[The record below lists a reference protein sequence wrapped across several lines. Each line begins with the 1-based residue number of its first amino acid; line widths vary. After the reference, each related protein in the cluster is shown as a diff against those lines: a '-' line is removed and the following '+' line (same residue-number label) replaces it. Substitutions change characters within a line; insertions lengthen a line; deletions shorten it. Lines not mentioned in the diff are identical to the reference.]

1 MCVMC
6 GCGMGGNNGN
16 IESPDTPMMVIG
28 NLFGGDIDGMDES
41 GLDDS
46 DSMST
51 SNSTGAVIND
61 ND

>member
-6 GCGMGGNNGN
+6 GCGRGGNNGN

-28 NLFGGDIDGMDES
+28 NIFGGDIDGMDES

-51 SNSTGAVIND
+51 
-61 ND
+61 

>member
-16 IESPDTPMMVIG
+16 IESPDTPMMVISDI
-28 NLFGGDIDGMDES
+28 FGGDIDSMDES
-41 GLDDS
+41 GLDDN

-51 SNSTGAVIND
+51 STSTGAVISD

>member
-1 MCVMC
+1 
-6 GCGMGGNNGN
+6 
-16 IESPDTPMMVIG
+16 MMVIG

>member
-1 MCVMC
+1 MC

-16 IESPDTPMMVIG
+16 IESPDTPMMVISDI
-28 NLFGGDIDGMDES
+28 FGGDIDSMDES
-41 GLDDS
+41 GLDDN

-51 SNSTGAVIND
+51 STSTGAVISD

>member
-51 SNSTGAVIND
+51 STSTGAVIND

>member
-1 MCVMC
+1 MC

-16 IESPDTPMMVIG
+16 IESPNAPMMVISDI
-28 NLFGGDIDGMDES
+28 FGGDIDGMNES
-41 GLDDS
+41 GLDDN

-51 SNSTGAVIND
+51 STSTGAVIND

>member
-16 IESPDTPMMVIG
+16 IESPDSPMMIVPDI
-28 NLFGGDIDGMDES
+28 FGADIDSMINS
-41 GLDDS
+41 GLDDR
-46 DSMST
+46 DSYST
-51 SNSTGAVIND
+51 TTSTGAVIND

>member
-1 MCVMC
+1 MC

-16 IESPDTPMMVIG
+16 IESPDTPMMVISDI
-28 NLFGGDIDGMDES
+28 FGGDIDSMDES

-51 SNSTGAVIND
+51 STSTGAVIND

>member
-1 MCVMC
+1 MC

>member
-16 IESPDTPMMVIG
+16 IESPDTPMMVISDI
-28 NLFGGDIDGMDES
+28 FGGDIDSMDES

-51 SNSTGAVIND
+51 STSTGAVIND

>member
-16 IESPDTPMMVIG
+16 IESPNSPMMVVPDI
-28 NLFGGDIDGMDES
+28 FGADIDSMMNS
-41 GLDDS
+41 GLDDR
-46 DSMST
+46 DSYST
-51 SNSTGAVIND
+51 TTPTGAVIDD

>member
-16 IESPDTPMMVIG
+16 IESPGTPMMVVSDM
-28 NLFGGDIDGMDES
+28 FGGDADSMNES
-41 GLDDS
+41 GLDDN

-51 SNSTGAVIND
+51 TTSTGAVIND

>member
-1 MCVMC
+1 MC

-28 NLFGGDIDGMDES
+28 NIFGGDIDSMDES
-41 GLDDS
+41 GLNDS
-46 DSMST
+46 DSIST
-51 SNSTGAVIND
+51 STSTGAVIND

>member
-28 NLFGGDIDGMDES
+28 NIFGGDIDGMDES

-51 SNSTGAVIND
+51 STSTGAVIND

>member
-1 MCVMC
+1 MCIMC
-6 GCGMGGNNGN
+6 GCGKAGNGD
-16 IESPDTPMMVIG
+16 ITSPDTPMMVIT
-28 NLFGGDIDGMDES
+28 NIFGGDIDSMDES

-51 SNSTGAVIND
+51 STSTGAVIND